1 MTDLVLA
8 TANPHKTAEMRA
20 ILEQLGFTVHP
31 RPSDVPDVDETA
43 LTLEGNALLKA
54 HALVGATGM
63 VAVADDTGLFVDA
76 LDGQPGVR
84 SARYAGDD
92 ATDEANVVKLL
103 GALNGIEARSA
114 RFRTVIA
121 VVFPD
126 GREVLVDGVL
136 EGAISLAPRG
146 SGGFGYDPVFVPH
159 ETLGRTLA
167 ELLVDEK
174 NTMSHRARALRALPS
189 ALSA

>member
-103 GALNGIEARSA
+103 GALSGIEARSA

-146 SGGFGYDPVFVPH
+146 SGGFGYDPVFAPN

-167 ELLVDEK
+167 ELSVDEK

>member
-84 SARYAGDD
+84 SARYGGDD

-103 GALNGIEARSA
+103 GALSGIEARSA

-146 SGGFGYDPVFVPH
+146 SGGFGYDPVFAPN

-167 ELLVDEK
+167 ELSVDEK

>member
-1 MTDLVLA
+1 
-8 TANPHKTAEMRA
+8 
-20 ILEQLGFTVHP
+20 
-31 RPSDVPDVDETA
+31 
-43 LTLEGNALLKA
+43 
-54 HALVGATGM
+54 
-63 VAVADDTGLFVDA
+63 VADDTGLFVDA

-103 GALNGIEARSA
+103 GALSGIEARSA

-121 VVFPD
+121 VVFPN

-146 SGGFGYDPVFVPH
+146 SGGFGYDPVFAPN

-167 ELLVDEK
+167 ELSVDEK

>member
-1 MTDLVLA
+1 
-8 TANPHKTAEMRA
+8 
-20 ILEQLGFTVHP
+20 
-31 RPSDVPDVDETA
+31 
-43 LTLEGNALLKA
+43 
-54 HALVGATGM
+54 M

-92 ATDEANVVKLL
+92 ANDEANVIKLL
-103 GALNGIEARSA
+103 GALEGTDARSA

-121 VVFPD
+121 VVYPD

-136 EGAISLAPRG
+136 EGVITLAPRG
-146 SGGFGYDPVFVPH
+146 SGGFGYDPVFAPD
-159 ETLGRTLA
+159 ETPGRTLA
-167 ELLVDEK
+167 ELSAEEK
-174 NTMSHRARALRALPS
+174 NTISHRARALQAVPE